1 VDKNG
6 ARKGECDEH
15 KNSERRTDLHHKNLR
30 FDLSSWTG
38 TCITKKKE
46 LSSKKER
53 KRKKKQKIGE

>member
-1 VDKNG
+1 MDQKAAANC
-6 ARKGECDEH
+6 ECDEQ
-15 KNSERRTDLHHKNLR
+15 KNSEGRTDLHHKNLR